1 MAFERAG
8 IVLRNTV
15 GVFAMVVS
23 MAAASH
29 ANPAK
34 PLTNAGPVLE
44 EFGKQAQDQSLSEA
58 ERIQVIN
65 LLGLWA
71 TDDVRAPLMA
81 LLDDPLPSVRA
92 AAARGLGW
100 KGNHAAAAAL
110 KARLTAPGEPIP
122 VRVAA
127 LEALGRIGDVST
139 RDVVLAATS
148 DPDPAVRGAAFFGL
162 AFENL
167 TNPDDRVPLL
177 RRMAADQAIDRAM
190 RSQSIQALG
199 ALRDTGSAELLLR
212 LLESEPSVAMPQPP
226 PVPNERDNMAARY
239 RQARDVRA
247 WVARSLWMIQA
258 KSAVPLLLK
267 TAEDPHDYFLR
278 LVSLEALANWKVEE
292 ALPVLLRR
300 LDDSFDQNRI
310 TALWGLGNIG
320 DRRAVDPVLAKAT
333 DRVPEV
339 RAQAV
344 TALGMLGDPRVRPQL
359 ETLQQSE
366 PDGRVQEAL
375 TQALARLPR

>member
-1 MAFERAG
+1 
-8 IVLRNTV
+8 
-15 GVFAMVVS
+15 
-23 MAAASH
+23 
-29 ANPAK
+29 
-34 PLTNAGPVLE
+34 
-44 EFGKQAQDQSLSEA
+44 
-58 ERIQVIN
+58 
-65 LLGLWA
+65 
-71 TDDVRAPLMA
+71 MA

-100 KGNHAAAAAL
+100 KGNAPAAAAL
-110 KARLTAPGEPIP
+110 QARLTTAGEPVP

-127 LEALGRIGDVST
+127 LEALGRIGDMSV
-139 RDVVLAATS
+139 REAVLAATN

-162 AFENL
+162 TFENL
-167 TNPDDRVPLL
+167 QHPDDRVPLL

-190 RSQSIQALG
+190 RSQSVQALG
-199 ALRDTGSAELLLR
+199 ALRDAGSAELLLR
-212 LLESEPSVAMPQPP
+212 LLESEQSVAMPQPP
-226 PVPNERDNMAARY
+226 AVPTERDNMAARY

-258 KSAVPLLLK
+258 KAAVPMLLK

-292 ALPVLLRR
+292 AVPVFLRR
-300 LDDSFDQNRI
+300 LDDTFDQNRI
-310 TALWGLGNIG
+310 TALWGLGNVG
-320 DRRAVDPVLAKAT
+320 DRRAVEPVAARIN

-359 ETLQQSE
+359 ESLQQTE